1 MPELNQE
8 ISDPSAGT
16 NSHASSRAGSTSRLR
31 EIVAAL
37 IGNTFEWFDF
47 VIYGY
52 FAAILVDVFY
62 PAGDGAASLM
72 MVMATFGLGFLARP
86 LGGLAFGLY
95 ADRHGRKNSLVV
107 TIWLMV
113 VGTAMIGLAPTYATA
128 GSTGAAMIA
137 VGRLLQG
144 FGASGEYGSAIA
156 FLVEKAPPARRNF
169 YASLQ
174 MSSTMFAILLASV
187 VGTSLVTF
195 LSPEQLRTWGWRL
208 PFLFGLLIAPVGYYI
223 RSKVD
228 ESSAFQTTTRLGT
241 FVPLQELFG
250 KHLRTVIAALCITAM
265 GSFSFYV
272 TIVYMPTFAVRELK
286 LMPNAPFLST
296 ALAALVLMVVCPL
309 SGYLVDR
316 KVKLLHLLLIGAVT
330 LAAISYPLFE
340 WMIAEPG
347 LARLLTTLG
356 LIAVPLGIVS
366 GLLAPATSQ
375 AFPVAIRST
384 GLSITYN
391 LPTMLSGFSPL
402 AVTWLVASTKIKAV
416 PALFL
421 VAAAIVGIVGAL
433 LLPRSKKEDI
443 HDRSSCIQHARG

>member
-1 MPELNQE
+1 MH
-8 ISDPSAGT
+8 SPSSPQT
-16 NSHASSRAGSTSRLR
+16 GSTSKRR
-31 EIVAAL
+31 DIAAAL

-52 FAAILVDVFY
+52 FAAILVEVFF
-62 PAGDGAASLM
+62 PPEDGATALL
-72 MVMATFGLGFLARP
+72 MVMATFGLGFVARP
-86 LGGLAFGLY
+86 LGALAFGLY
-95 ADRHGRKNSLVV
+95 ADRHGRKRSLVL

-113 VGTAMIGLAPTYATA
+113 LGTAMIGLAPTYAAA

-156 FLVEKAPPARRNF
+156 FLVEKAPPSRRNL

-174 MSSTMFAILLASV
+174 MASAMFAILIASV
-187 VGTSLVTF
+187 VGTSLVKV
-195 LSPEQLRTWGWRL
+195 LSPEELRAWGWRL
-208 PFLFGLLIAPVGYYI
+208 PFLLGLLIAPVGYYI

-228 ESSAFQTTTRLGT
+228 ESADFEATTRRGT

-250 KHLRTVIAALCITAM
+250 KHLRTVIAALCITTM
-265 GSFSFYV
+265 GTVSFYV
-272 TIVYMPTFAVRELK
+272 AIVYVPTFAVRELH
-286 LMPNAPFLST
+286 LLPDAPFLST
-296 ALAALVLMVVCPL
+296 ALAALVLIVVCPL
-309 SGYLVDR
+309 SGHLVDR
-316 KVKLLHLLLIGAVT
+316 KFKLQHLLLIGAVT

-340 WMIAEPG
+340 WVIAEPS

-356 LIAVPLGIVS
+356 LIAVPLGVVS

-402 AVTWLVASTKIKAV
+402 AVTWLVASTQSKAA

-421 VAAAIVGIVGAL
+421 VAAAIVGIIGAL
-433 LLPRSKKEDI
+433 LLPRRKEEDI
-443 HDRSSCIQHARG
+443 HDRSIDIQYTRGR